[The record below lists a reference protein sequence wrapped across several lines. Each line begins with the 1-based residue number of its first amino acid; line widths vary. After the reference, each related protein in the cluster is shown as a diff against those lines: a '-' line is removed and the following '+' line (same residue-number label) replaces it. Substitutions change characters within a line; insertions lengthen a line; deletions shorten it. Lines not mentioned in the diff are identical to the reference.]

1 MQQVGLDPDLKKSVG
16 KYSMGMKQRLAIAQ
30 AIMEEQNI
38 LLFDEPMNGLDSDG
52 IEQIKKLFY
61 NLKEQG
67 CIILIACHNRDD
79 LEEICDSIYEMKKG
93 NLHLIYS
100 K

>member
-1 MQQVGLDPDLKKSVG
+1 
-16 KYSMGMKQRLAIAQ
+16 MGMKQRLAIAQ

-67 CIILIACHNRDD
+67 GIILIASHNRDD

>member
-1 MQQVGLDPDLKKSVG
+1 MELLYITRNKADKNKLIRTMQQVGLDPDLKKSVG

-52 IEQIKKLFY
+52 IEQIKELFY

-67 CIILIACHNRDD
+67 CIN
-79 LEEICDSIYEMKKG
+79 SVPQ
-93 NLHLIYS
+93 
-100 K
+100 